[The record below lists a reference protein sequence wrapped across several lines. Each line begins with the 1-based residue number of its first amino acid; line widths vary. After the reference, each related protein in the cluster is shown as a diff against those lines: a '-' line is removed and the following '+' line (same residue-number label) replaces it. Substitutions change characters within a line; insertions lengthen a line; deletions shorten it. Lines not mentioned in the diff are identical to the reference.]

1 MQGDEAMPGS
11 TGEGAALQRCF
22 PSTRGSLCDLPYGSP
37 MLVYD
42 VVLNSP
48 CSPRSVSM
56 LLFMATEPPEVALEN
71 DALAPSRNGGSKVA
85 T

>member
-1 MQGDEAMPGS
+1 
-11 TGEGAALQRCF
+11 
-22 PSTRGSLCDLPYGSP
+22 

-56 LLFMATEPPEVALEN
+56 LFMGDGYGQGAVARLKMLIQP
-71 DALAPSRNGGSKVA
+71 ARGS
-85 T
+85 